1 MEHVA
6 SQKTTQ
12 AKITPMEDD
21 EPSLE
26 VATVSS
32 VNSFCNFWGCSSF
45 VVFGDVDIEKGQDKN
60 DKVGL
65 N

>member
-12 AKITPMEDD
+12 AKITPMEDN

-32 VNSFCNFWGCSSF
+32 VNSFGMFTLK
-45 VVFGDVDIEKGQDKN
+45 KGKT
-60 DKVGL
+60 KMIR
-65 N
+65 